1 MFGRKTR
8 KPAADRLRLCTTPD
22 GVIVW
27 VVGDIHGQDDL
38 FDSLSGLI
46 SADLGAAGDAR
57 RQLVLLGDYIDRG
70 VGSRAVVERVIGL
83 RQTLEADRIEVV
95 ALKGNHEAL
104 LLRFLDDPSS
114 GPSWMAVGGFETLL
128 SYGVKAPST
137 SDEPG
142 WIEASEALAAALPPA
157 HLEFFR
163 GLRLSHIEG
172 DYFFVHAGVRPGVAL
187 QDQSEQDMLWIREAF
202 LRDERPFD
210 RLIIHGHTPGEDV
223 YADDRRICLDTGSYA
238 TGVLSALRLQART
251 HLLVQT
257 RRNRDRVRLQS
268 RPLLND

>member
-8 KPAADRLRLCTTPD
+8 KTAAGRLRLCAAPD

-38 FDSLSGLI
+38 FDSLMGLI
-46 SADLGAAGDAR
+46 SADLGAMRDAR

-70 VGSRAVVERVIGL
+70 VGSRAVVERVITL
-83 RQTLEADRIEVV
+83 RHKLGSDQIEVI

-114 GPSWMAVGGFETLL
+114 GPAWMAVGGLETLL

-137 SDEPG
+137 ADGSG
-142 WIEASEALAAALPPA
+142 WTEASEALAAALPPH
-157 HLEFFR
+157 HLDFFR
-163 GLRLSHIEG
+163 NLRLSHEEG

-187 QDQSEQDMLWIREAF
+187 GEQTEQDMLWIREAF
-202 LRDERPFD
+202 LRDERPFG
-210 RLIIHGHTPGEDV
+210 RLIVHGHTPGEEV

-238 TGVLSALRLQART
+238 TGVLSALRLQAQT

-257 RRNRDRVRLQS
+257 RRNRDRIRLQS
-268 RPLLND
+268 RPLLGD